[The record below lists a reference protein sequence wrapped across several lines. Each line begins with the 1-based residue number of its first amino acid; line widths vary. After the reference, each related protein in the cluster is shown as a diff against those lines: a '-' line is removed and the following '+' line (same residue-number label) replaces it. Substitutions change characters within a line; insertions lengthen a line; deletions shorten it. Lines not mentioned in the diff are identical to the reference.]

1 MRIADHVAWE
11 PVEDTMLVMDLPSGE
26 VLRLLGAAA
35 QGWQA
40 VVDGTPLTE
49 EQAAALAPLLKTGLL
64 EAGLLEAGLLEPDS
78 HEPESQ

>member
-1 MRIADHVAWE
+1 MRVPDHVAWE

-40 VVDGTPLTE
+40 LVDGTPLTD
-49 EQAAALAPLLKTGLL
+49 EQTAALAPLL
-64 EAGLLEAGLLEPDS
+64 EVGLLEPGS
-78 HEPESQ
+78 QESESQ